1 MSSRQIYKV
10 INSARPTAAAPVKQP
25 TGTAI
30 RTMLQIAS
38 LSTQGLQVVAWGLSF
53 DGSAAATPIQV
64 ELFGCTNS
72 VASAMSTALVAADVQ
87 CFTDPNAVASDT
99 LLQYGTTALTGFAT
113 AAVTEGTVAN
123 YKHFD
128 AVMLPPTGPY
138 VYEKSLGN
146 EAAIS
151 ASQFVRV
158 RVTAAATVNMY
169 VWVDVTR
176 R

>member
-1 MSSRQIYKV
+1 MATRHIYKV
-10 INSARPTAAAPVKQP
+10 VNSVRPTAAAPVKQP
-25 TGTAI
+25 TGTAV

-38 LSTQGLQVVAWGLSF
+38 LSTEGLQVLAWGLSF

-64 ELFGCTNS
+64 ELFGCTG
-72 VASAMSTALVAADVQ
+72 AATMSTTLATADVQ
-87 CFTDPNAVASDT
+87 CFTDANAPTSDT
-99 LLQYGTTALTGFAT
+99 LLAFSTTTTAFAT

-123 YKHFD
+123 YRHFD

-146 EAAIS
+146 EAMIA

-158 RVTAAATVNMY
+158 RVTAVATVNMY
-169 VWVDVTR
+169 AWVDIAR
-176 R
+176 L